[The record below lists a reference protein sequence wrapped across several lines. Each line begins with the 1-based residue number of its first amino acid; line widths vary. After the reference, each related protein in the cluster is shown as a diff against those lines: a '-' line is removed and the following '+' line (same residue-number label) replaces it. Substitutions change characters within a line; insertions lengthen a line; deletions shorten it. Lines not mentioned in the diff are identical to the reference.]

1 MSDEIKPRLDAD
13 DGAAPSGAP
22 DASVPRADAGA
33 APVAPRRFGARAALV
48 VALVFALGAVSGA
61 AVAWLVRQ
69 RIDVAALEVDRR
81 GRGPMLRQLSV
92 ELDLD
97 AAQREKIG
105 AILRAHRT
113 ELAAIADRVQP
124 DVQAVMERMRL
135 EVRAALRPD
144 QQRRFDR
151 LIATH
156 RMLDRMHHGPGGG
169 RGRGRGQG
177 PGRGPDD
184 GPPIVPPPPD

>member
-105 AILRAHRT
+105 AILRTHRA

-135 EVRAALRPD
+135 EMRAALRPD
-144 QQRRFDR
+144 QQQRFDR

>member
-69 RIDVAALEVDRR
+69 RIDVAALERDRR
-81 GRGPMLRQLSV
+81 GRGPMLRQLAV

-105 AILRAHRT
+105 AILRTHRA

-135 EVRAALRPD
+135 EMRAALRPD
-144 QQRRFDR
+144 QQQRFDR

-169 RGRGRGQG
+169 RGRGHGQG

>member
-1 MSDEIKPRLDAD
+1 MSDEREIRPE
-13 DGAAPSGAP
+13 
-22 DASVPRADAGA
+22 ADA
-33 APVAPRRFGARAALV
+33 PRVAPRRFGARAALV

-69 RIDVAALEVDRR
+69 RIDVAALERDRR
-81 GRGPMLRQLSV
+81 GRGPMLRQLAV

-105 AILRAHRT
+105 AILRTHRA

-135 EVRAALRPD
+135 EMRAALRPD
-144 QQRRFDR
+144 QQQRFDR

-169 RGRGRGQG
+169 RGRGHGQG
-177 PGRGPDD
+177 PDRGPDD

>member
-1 MSDEIKPRLDAD
+1 MSDEREIRPE
-13 DGAAPSGAP
+13 
-22 DASVPRADAGA
+22 ADA
-33 APVAPRRFGARAALV
+33 PRVAPRRFGARAALV

-69 RIDVAALEVDRR
+69 RIDVAALERDRR
-81 GRGPMLRQLSV
+81 GRGPMRRQLAV

-105 AILRAHRT
+105 AILRTHRA

-135 EVRAALRPD
+135 EMRAALRPD
-144 QQRRFDR
+144 QQQRFDR

-169 RGRGRGQG
+169 RGRGHGQG